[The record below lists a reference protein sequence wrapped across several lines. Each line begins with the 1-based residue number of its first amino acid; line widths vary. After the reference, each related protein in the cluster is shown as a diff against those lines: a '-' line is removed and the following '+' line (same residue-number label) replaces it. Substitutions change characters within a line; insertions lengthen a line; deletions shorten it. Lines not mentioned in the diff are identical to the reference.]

1 MSYLDRLPLY
11 ITDVDPEFISNT
23 TSLWNFPMFTHNDKT
38 PIFICVEKQQEYNHY
53 VNINTYEGQ
62 VIPTKQAE
70 TTEYKIETSYYEWVD
85 NKLEEMYLN
94 EDGQYNGDSCDEES
108 YKSCQSNI
116 SVNCENEEEEL
127 MFQFELDWDIEK
139 GNN

>member
-11 ITDVDPEFISNT
+11 INDVNPEFISNT
-23 TSLWNFPMFTHNDKT
+23 ASLWNFPMFTHNDKN
-38 PIFICVEKQQEYNHY
+38 PIFIGIEKQQEYNRY
-53 VNINTYEGQ
+53 LNKGECQ

-70 TTEYKIETSYYEWVD
+70 TTEDKIETSYYEWVD

-94 EDGQYNGDSCDEES
+94 EDRQYNGDSCDEES

-139 GNN
+139 GKY